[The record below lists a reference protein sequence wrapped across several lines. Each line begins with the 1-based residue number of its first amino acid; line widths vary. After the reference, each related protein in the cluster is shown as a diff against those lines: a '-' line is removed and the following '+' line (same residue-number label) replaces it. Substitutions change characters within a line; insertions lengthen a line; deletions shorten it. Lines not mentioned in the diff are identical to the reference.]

1 MNSRPLQRDLSK
13 GRKPG
18 NRDIRFL
25 SKKSRKEIFVEES
38 PKEDRGRVPKEGGP
52 RLSPQPELPSDRF
65 RFALNPDCTCLCLNA
80 GAS

>member
-25 SKKSRKEIFVEES
+25 SKKRV
-38 PKEDRGRVPKEGGP
+38 PKRTGGRVPKEGGP
-52 RLSPQPELPSDRF
+52 RLSPQPELPSDCF
-65 RFALNPDCTCLCLNA
+65 RFALKSDCTSLCLNA